1 MSHLEATASP
11 LTLVFVIILTP
22 TRGRSRTTTATRFG
36 HGCCC
41 INHIKEEKHTYM
53 RTPEVYAAKA
63 ACSDIACLSPPE
75 AVRSWVVSNGFL
87 S

>member
-53 RTPEVYAAKA
+53 RNV
-63 ACSDIACLSPPE
+63 LS
-75 AVRSWVVSNGFL
+75 
-87 S
+87 